1 MSTAKRIRPTGE
13 NGAETKV
20 LSAGSNGFILPD
32 LADVRSAQDAVSGV
46 FVAVVELANGNR
58 RRYCYFNL
66 PSAERAVRR
75 ANERGCAAS
84 IVLCQLAPVGV
95 VA

>member
-1 MSTAKRIRPTGE
+1 VSTAKRIRPTGE

-20 LSAGSNGFILPD
+20 LSAGSNGFILPE
-32 LADVRSAQDAVSGV
+32 LADISSAQDSVDGV
-46 FVAVVELANGNR
+46 FVAVVELANGNHR
-58 RRYCYFNL
+58 RHCYFSL
-66 PSAERAVRR
+66 SSAERAVRR
-75 ANERGCAAS
+75 ANERGQRAS

>member
-1 MSTAKRIRPTGE
+1 MSTENRIRPAGYGTE
-13 NGAETKV
+13 SEEV

-32 LADVRSAQDAVSGV
+32 LADVRSAQNSVSGV
-46 FVAVVELANGNR
+46 YVAVVELANGNHR
-58 RRYCYFNL
+58 RHCYFNL